1 MRKSLPFFCSLL
13 FAFFVCGTAGRSQT
27 ATTLERVRTAGSLS
41 CGVDREEPEYTLDD
55 AHGNHAQFD
64 IDICKAIAVSV
75 LGSGAHFTIRP
86 YHDEADSLKALKN
99 GEIDVLAA
107 ASPYINVNNGTF
119 RFARPIFYDY
129 QGILVN
135 SDTGVRSARDLA
147 GKKICF
153 LIGTEIEWQIE
164 AFMKRQAI
172 PFIPG
177 PFSEEGEMELAF
189 VTGHCSAVTADISQ
203 LAYERIAFK
212 NMAPK
217 FIILP
222 DMVAKDPLAPAV
234 RADDQQWA
242 AIVDWVMNALIEAEE
257 SGVTQANSAQMA
269 ASDDEMV
276 RRLLGTHKGYAQFI
290 GLKDDWALNAIQ
302 AVGNYGEI
310 FERDLGP
317 KSPMHLDRGQNNL
330 WKNGG
335 QLMAEPVR

>member
-1 MRKSLPFFCSLL
+1 
-13 FAFFVCGTAGRSQT
+13 
-27 ATTLERVRTAGSLS
+27 
-41 CGVDREEPEYTLDD
+41 
-55 AHGNHAQFD
+55 
-64 IDICKAIAVSV
+64 
-75 LGSGAHFTIRP
+75 
-86 YHDEADSLKALKN
+86 
-99 GEIDVLAA
+99 
-107 ASPYINVNNGTF
+107 
-119 RFARPIFYDY
+119 
-129 QGILVN
+129 
-135 SDTGVRSARDLA
+135 
-147 GKKICF
+147 
-153 LIGTEIEWQIE
+153 
-164 AFMKRQAI
+164 MKRQAI